1 MNIWSQATL
10 SEKTPP
16 WEFPRGFQLKDHV
29 KEIRSNGQAILE
41 FVGTDDFGSAWYDRQ
56 RQEVDAGRETV
67 PLLYTPIYSEIR
79 DANLP
84 RNVTIN
90 AIGPGGVV
98 LERIYEGGE
107 IKFATVTSSQKTAE
121 IVHYGV
127 GLEYSK
133 QLVMFNELWTV
144 SIVERSVG
152 QAFNA
157 LMNHLHFSP
166 ILDYTYAAANQTGAN
181 TSGATTVEDFLLTIE
196 DGITNSRTDTTNP
209 RQGPYTLLIGS
220 AQATIVG
227 KALTVVPQ
235 QGVTLRSDILN
246 SIRDIVVYDGWTG
259 TRGSKS
265 TTYSGVT
272 SGKGYLVSQQFQD
285 QDFQSFVKQDLAE
298 AGQEQDVSRLLT
310 QIVWDTAFGVYANP
324 VAAVEEITFP

>member
-1 MNIWSQATL
+1 MKIYSQATL
-10 SEKTPP
+10 TKKLPKRQ
-16 WEFPRGFQLKDHV
+16 FPNNLRLADQV
-29 KEIRSNGQAILE
+29 REVRANGQVIYE

-56 RQEVDAGRETV
+56 RYEVDAGREQV

-79 DANLP
+79 DPNLP

-107 IKFATVTSSQKTAE
+107 IKFASVVSSSKTAE

-144 SIVERSVG
+144 SIVERAVG
-152 QAFNA
+152 QAYNA
-157 LMNHLHFSP
+157 WLNNLHLSP
-166 ILDYTYAAANQTGAN
+166 ILGFSYQAANQTGAN
-181 TSGATTVEDFLLTIE
+181 TSGSTTVEDYLLTIE
-196 DGITNSRTDTTNP
+196 DGITNARTDTTNL
-209 RQGPYTLLIGS
+209 RQGPYTLLISS
-220 AQATIVG
+220 ANATIIG
-227 KALTVVPQ
+227 KALTEVPQ
-235 QGVTLRSDILN
+235 VGVTLRSDILN
-246 SIRDIVVYDGWTG
+246 SINNIVVYDGWTG
-259 TRGSKS
+259 TRGSKV

-272 SGKGYLVSQQFQD
+272 SGKAYLVSSQFQD

-298 AGQEQDVSRLLT
+298 AGQEQDISRLLT
-310 QIVWDTAFGVYANP
+310 QIVWDTAWGVYANP
-324 VAAVEEITFP
+324 VAAVEELTLP